1 MGPVTN
7 PSRRLPQR
15 VYWVRRG
22 VVVLVALAL
31 VFGIGKLLGGTGT
44 DPSASDTASTSA
56 ARRPASSGAV
66 LPIGPT
72 APVGTTRK
80 KQKAVPLV
88 PPSGTCT
95 DDEVSVLPSVAR
107 AWAGGPIVIRLQ
119 LSGTQPACTFQVSPE
134 SLVVKIA
141 SGVDRIW
148 STQDCPKAVRSREVV
163 VRSGVTTT
171 VPVVWSGRRSDKDCS
186 SSPAWA
192 LPGFYHVFAAAY
204 GSTPSDVQ
212 FEVTRATPRIVT
224 RTPKPTPSSTVRPSA
239 TTRPSGR
246 PGARSTAKPTARPT
260 ATSSAKVSGKGSA
273 CGGDNTADSC

>member
-1 MGPVTN
+1 MAPVTN
-7 PSRRLPQR
+7 PRGRLPQR

-31 VFGIGKLLGGTGT
+31 VFGIGKLLGGNGS
-44 DPSASDTASTSA
+44 DPGASDTARTSA
-56 ARRPASSGAV
+56 AQQPAGSKAV
-66 LPIGPT
+66 LPMGPT
-72 APVGTTRK
+72 APVGATRK

-88 PPSGTCT
+88 APSGTCT

-119 LSGTQPACTFQVSPE
+119 LSGTQPACTFEVSPE

-141 SGVDRIW
+141 SGEDRIW
-148 STQDCPKAVRSREVV
+148 STQDCPKAVRTQEVV

-171 VPVVWSGRRSDKDCS
+171 VPVVWSGRRSDPDCS

-224 RTPKPTPSSTVRPSA
+224 RTPKPTPSPAARPSARPSA
-239 TTRPSGR
+239 TATTGGRSGGR
-246 PGARSTAKPTARPT
+246 ATTKPTARPT
-260 ATSSAKVSGKGSA
+260 ATVSGKGSA
-273 CGGDNTADSC
+273 CGGDNAADSC